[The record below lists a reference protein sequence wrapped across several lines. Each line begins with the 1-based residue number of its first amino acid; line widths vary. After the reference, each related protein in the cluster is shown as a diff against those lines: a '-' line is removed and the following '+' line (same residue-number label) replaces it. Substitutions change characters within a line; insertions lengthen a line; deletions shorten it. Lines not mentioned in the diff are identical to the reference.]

1 MNFMEPIFLA
11 GLIGA
16 LLPLIVHLINRKKA
30 VKVPF
35 PAIKFL
41 LQSQKKVARSIKIR
55 QWLLLALR
63 MLAIALLAMA
73 LAKPFFKSQT
83 GVTADERLPTAT
95 VFVMDTSY
103 SMAHGEWW
111 DRAKDALD
119 DEVRRVRPWD
129 EVALVLTGGEGSMDS
144 LTSDHASL
152 KRLAGQL
159 QVGQHAK
166 TLTDGVL
173 EASDM
178 LGPSQLPNKRIVVI
192 TDGATGAMLPGPLPE
207 VPWDI
212 QFINVRK
219 DDAVESLAIAD
230 VAFAQEGARRER
242 QWKIDATIVNRGT
255 KPAKNLA
262 VQLVMDG
269 QVVAA
274 GRVDVEPGKSVIYTF
289 RHRPET
295 QASQVAR
302 VELVDADGLETDNV
316 RWFSLHM
323 SDRIRVLLVN
333 GEPSSVVYNDEL
345 FFLERALVPKKD
357 STSGITVTVTSRDG
371 LEGREFKDF
380 DVIVLAN
387 VSVVSQDVADRLKA
401 HVEQGGGLFLTMGGQ
416 VDVNNWNQLFT
427 GLLPKPLRSL
437 KQLAEVGDPDAPIK
451 ITRFGV
457 SKVDHGIFEAFE
469 APGGGALQSAQVYSY
484 MLLEPSPP
492 DASTSILLSYKDG
505 APALIERELGAG
517 RVVMLTTSVDLDWT
531 DLPTRT
537 AYLPLMRRVV
547 QYLARRATSQGR
559 ISHVV
564 GEVVEVDVR
573 GLGAERVIARG
584 QGALRLVESPDAEGM
599 VRFSPPEAGVYE
611 VYLNDEKAESRLP
624 NLDFSINVDVREA
637 NLDPLPDATFSAWK
651 TQDMKGGVYQEERR
665 VNLWPKLLFA
675 FTMILLFESVLGTRR
690 SVLLRIWRW
699 ITRRPQEADVPQ
711 P

>member
-63 MLAIALLAMA
+63 MLAVALLAIA
-73 LAKPFFKSQT
+73 LAKPFFNSQQ

-103 SMAHGEWW
+103 SMAQGDWW
-111 DRAKDALD
+111 SRATDALE
-119 DEVRRVRPWD
+119 DEVKRVRPWD
-129 EVALVLTGGEGSMDS
+129 EVALVLTGGEGSMS
-144 LTSDHASL
+144 ALTSDHTSV
-152 KRLAGQL
+152 KRLASEL
-159 QVGQHAK
+159 KVGQHAK
-166 TLTDGVL
+166 PLTDAVL

-192 TDGATGAMLPGPLPE
+192 TDGSTGAMLSGPLPE
-207 VPWDI
+207 VPWNME
-212 QFINVRK
+212 FITVR
-219 DDAVESLAIAD
+219 DDQTPESLAISD
-230 VAFAQEGARRER
+230 VSFVQEGARRER
-242 QWKIDATIVNRGT
+242 QWKIDATVVNKGT
-255 KPAKNLA
+255 KAKNVD

-274 GRVDVEPGKSVIYTF
+274 GKVDVEAGKSAIYTF
-289 RHRPET
+289 RHRLET
-295 QASQVAR
+295 QAAQVAR
-302 VELVDADGLETDNV
+302 VELVDADTLEVDNT

-323 SDRIRVLLVN
+323 SDRVRVLLVN

-345 FFLERALVPKKD
+345 FFLERALLPRQD
-357 STSGITVTVTSRDG
+357 SSSGITVTVASRDG

-380 DVIVLAN
+380 DVIVMAN
-387 VSVVSQDVADRLKA
+387 VSVVSQDVANRLKA

-416 VDVNNWNQLFT
+416 VDVNNWNQLFADI
-427 GLLPKPLRSL
+427 LPKPLRSL

-492 DASTSILLSYKDG
+492 DAATSILLSYKDG

-517 RVVMLTTSVDLDWT
+517 RVVMLTTSIDLDWT

-537 AYLPLMRRVV
+537 AYLPLTRRIV
-547 QYLARRATSQGR
+547 QYLARRATSEGR
-559 ISHVV
+559 VTHVV
-564 GEVVEVDVR
+564 GDEVEVDVR
-573 GLGAERVIARG
+573 GLGAERIIARG
-584 QGALRLVESPDAEGM
+584 QGTMRLVQTPDAEGL

-611 VYLNDEKAESRLP
+611 VYLNDEKPDSRLAS
-624 NLDFSINVDVREA
+624 LDFSINVDVREA
-637 NLDPLPDATFSAWK
+637 NLEPLPETMFSAWK
-651 TQDMKGGVYQEERR
+651 TQDTKDGVFQEERR

-675 FTMILLFESVLGTRR
+675 FTMMLLFESVLGTRR

-699 ITRRPQEADVPQ
+699 ITRRPQDADVPQ

>member
-63 MLAIALLAMA
+63 MLAVALLAIA
-73 LAKPFFKSQT
+73 LAKPFFKSQQ

-103 SMAHGEWW
+103 SMAQGDWW
-111 DRAKDALD
+111 SRATDALE
-119 DEVRRVRPWD
+119 DEVKRVRPWD
-129 EVALVLTGGEGSMDS
+129 EVALVLTGGEGSMS
-144 LTSDHASL
+144 ALTSDHTSV
-152 KRLAGQL
+152 KRLASEL
-159 QVGQHAK
+159 KVGQHAK
-166 TLTDGVL
+166 PLTDAVL

-192 TDGATGAMLPGPLPE
+192 TDGSTGAMLPGPLPD
-207 VPWDI
+207 VPWSME
-212 QFINVRK
+212 FITVR
-219 DDAVESLAIAD
+219 DDQTPESLAISD
-230 VAFAQEGARRER
+230 VSFVQEGARRER
-242 QWKIDATIVNRGT
+242 QWKIDATVVNKGT
-255 KPAKNLA
+255 KAKKVD

-274 GRVDVEPGKSVIYTF
+274 GKVDVEAGKSAIYTF
-289 RHRPET
+289 RHRLET
-295 QASQVAR
+295 QAAQVAR
-302 VELVDADGLETDNV
+302 VELVDADALEVDNT

-323 SDRIRVLLVN
+323 SDRVRVLLVN

-345 FFLERALVPKKD
+345 FFLERALLPRQD
-357 STSGITVTVTSRDG
+357 SSSGITVTVASRDG

-380 DVIVLAN
+380 DVIVMAN
-387 VSVVSQDVADRLKA
+387 VSVVSQDVANRLKA

-416 VDVNNWNQLFT
+416 VDVNNWNQLFADI
-427 GLLPKPLRSL
+427 LPKPLRSL

-492 DASTSILLSYKDG
+492 DAATSILLSYKDG

-517 RVVMLTTSVDLDWT
+517 RVVMLTTSIDLDWT

-537 AYLPLMRRVV
+537 AYLPLTRRIV
-547 QYLARRATSQGR
+547 QYLARRATSEGR
-559 ISHVV
+559 VTHVV
-564 GEVVEVDVR
+564 GDEVEVDVR
-573 GLGAERVIARG
+573 GLGAERIIARG
-584 QGALRLVESPDAEGM
+584 QGAMRLVQTPDAEGL

-611 VYLNDEKAESRLP
+611 VYLNDEKPDSRLAS
-624 NLDFSINVDVREA
+624 LDFSINVDVREA
-637 NLDPLPDATFSAWK
+637 NLEPLPETMFSAWK
-651 TQDMKGGVYQEERR
+651 TQDTKDGVFQEERR

-675 FTMILLFESVLGTRR
+675 FTMMLLFESVLGTRR

-699 ITRRPQEADVPQ
+699 ITRRPQDADVPQ